1 MPACGLAPA
10 GLSRSW
16 STCSRIARMTEDTAL
31 PEPLL
36 NRRYRLDEVVGQGG
50 MAVVWRAEDTL
61 LGRMVAIKVLR
72 DQFAS
77 DPEFL
82 SRFRTEART
91 AAALNDPGV
100 VSVYDVGEDKGVH
113 FLVME
118 YVPGQDLKQVIRAEA
133 PLDPGRTVRIATA
146 LARAVGQAHAIGM
159 VHRDIKPQNVLVT
172 PDGRMK
178 VADFGIAR
186 AVASA
191 GMTAPGV
198 VMGTVHYLAPEQAS
212 GQTATFASDV
222 YSLGVVMY
230 EMLTGRV
237 PFTAESGVGVAL
249 KIINETPV
257 PVDHVNPRVPTALSN
272 IVARAMAREPAARY
286 PTATALAE
294 ALEGY
299 LRWSD
304 QHTVPNFRGVDPRR
318 PAAAPPPASEP
329 GSEAHPGPAVPQT
342 AVGPLFDSTGL
353 MLGFVALVAL
363 AMLIPLWSVVADRLG
378 AAPVRGPEAG
388 PSGVGTVATGT
399 PTEPPATLV
408 LVPDVSRL
416 TADDAKRRLEAEG
429 LGVTTEDV
437 PDATVEVGR
446 VIRHIPAAGETV
458 PAGTVVNL
466 LVSAEGITVVPD
478 AAGDYQTVADAI
490 TRAGLVPGS
499 PRYQW
504 GGTPGQVIQLAP
516 GPGQRMP
523 YGATVEITV
532 GSGSRLAMGVDFDDN
547 VFLSAVDLDRAVF
560 TAGETVTLVPHWEAV
575 GPIAGEYGAR
585 AVLRAAD
592 GIVISQDENP
602 ALGGDGRST
611 TAWAAGESLAGQPLD
626 LPIPP
631 STPAGSYSLWV
642 DVFRIGN
649 PGERLP
655 VRGGGAAR
663 VADNQAEV
671 LAIEIKTADA
681 PVP

>member
-1 MPACGLAPA
+1 
-10 GLSRSW
+10 
-16 STCSRIARMTEDTAL
+16 MTEDSAP

-50 MAVVWRAEDTL
+50 MAVVWRAEDML
-61 LGRMVAIKVLR
+61 LGRVVAIKVLR

-82 SRFRTEART
+82 SRFRSEART

-186 AVASA
+186 AVAAA

-212 GQTATFASDV
+212 GDAATFASDV

-249 KIINETPV
+249 KIIHEAPV
-257 PVDHVNPRVPTALSN
+257 PVDHVNPRVPAVLAS
-272 IVARAMAREPAARY
+272 IVARAMARDPAERY
-286 PTATALAE
+286 ANATALAE
-294 ALEGY
+294 ALEGF

-304 QHTVPNFRGVDPRR
+304 QHTAPGRAVGPAVPAGGMPAGPPV
-318 PAAAPPPASEP
+318 AAAPPATRP
-329 GSEAHPGPAVPQT
+329 GAAAPSAA
-342 AVGPLFDSTGL
+342 GPLFDTTGL

-378 AAPVRGPEAG
+378 AAPADAPPGAPGGGGLA
-388 PSGVGTVATGT
+388 ATAT
-399 PTEPPATLV
+399 ATEPPARMV
-408 LVPDVSRL
+408 LVPDVARL
-416 TADDAKRRLEAEG
+416 TADEATRRLEAEG

-446 VIRHIPAAGETV
+446 VIRHIPAGGETV
-458 PAGTVVNL
+458 AAGTVVNL
-466 LVSAEGITVVPD
+466 LVSAEGITTVP
-478 AAGDYQTVADAI
+478 AAEGDYQTVADAI

-499 PRYQW
+499 PLYQW
-504 GGTPGQVIQLAP
+504 GGPLGRVVQIAP

-523 YGATVEITV
+523 YGATVQITV
-532 GSGSRLAMGVDFDDN
+532 GSGSRLALGVDFEDN
-547 VFLSAVDLDRAVF
+547 VFLAAVDLDRAAF
-560 TAGETVTLVPHWEAV
+560 AAGEIATLVPHWEAV
-575 GPIAGEYGAR
+575 GPITGEYGAR
-585 AVLRAAD
+585 AVLQGVD
-592 GIVISQDENP
+592 GIVISQDESP
-602 ALGGDGRST
+602 ALGGDGRPT
-611 TAWAAGESLAGQPLD
+611 TAWAAGESLSGQPLD

-631 STPAGSYSLWV
+631 STPAGSYTLWV

-663 VADNQAEV
+663 VADGQV
-671 LAIEIKTADA
+671 KVMAIDVRPADA
-681 PVP
+681 PAP